1 MTAETVPPA
10 MTAAPHTATQVVDG
24 SRVAPRSALV
34 SLSAGVVGLLSYAC
48 TLILAHVLS
57 APEYSDY
64 AAGQMLLGIV
74 GIVAAALVPLP
85 LVHIVRSHPRGSE
98 DRRRG
103 MAFAWLVSAA
113 AGVVAATVTGAVAAV
128 FAPPPFVGAVAAS
141 ALALFAISPVWGWM
155 QGELRFVRYA
165 LTTMAEVGIRLAF
178 SVAAVLLGWGAT
190 GALTG
195 FIVGATVVLLAGLGA
210 LHRDL
215 AWRPG
220 VITEKLRWTET
231 GDIALTQLVIC
242 TLVGADVV
250 FIALVGD
257 GGPDAAGY
265 QALATLAK
273 GPVYVAAGTV
283 LVAFPLLRSSNARV
297 EDILGEALRCFA
309 RLAFPAAAVLATVPT
324 ALALLVLPQR
334 YAASLVMLPWLA
346 AAGLGYATLTVLA
359 TVMLALRAYRR
370 SQLGLLVASL
380 VLPAGLVLGWRID
393 GVHGLAV
400 GCALGALTATTVLAV
415 IAAPLLPSGIAWW
428 TVTGLARAAVLLAV
442 LQLLRPHP
450 TLWLIAVA
458 AAGAVVLGGM
468 RPRRVGRHNATSGLQ
483 NFPTP
488 YPRRMRILHLAF
500 EDPAMPGAGGGSLRT
515 HEINRRL
522 AKRDSVTV
530 LVQRFPGW
538 LDRTQDGVRYVHV
551 GIGSGRTRLTR
562 LLGYIAGLPLAV
574 RHQAADLVVEDFFAP
589 ISTLA
594 APLWTGRPTIGVV
607 QWLNAGEKA
616 RKYKLPFQF
625 IERFGVRHHHRLI
638 AVSDGVAD
646 QLRAMN
652 PRLTVDVIGNGVAAE
667 AFQPIPR
674 LGNNVV
680 FIGRLDTTQKGL
692 DLLLQAWAL
701 ACHNTPAQLVIA
713 GQGPDEHRLR
723 LLATNLRIAHRVQ
736 FVGWVS
742 GHAKYELL
750 ASARIVAVPSRFETF
765 GIVALEALATG
776 TPVVAFDIPCLRE
789 VIPNGCGQRVAPFDV
804 VAYSAAL
811 TTRYRNDR
819 WVVSAA
825 PRARAFAAR
834 FDWDTLAGQQRAV
847 YAAAASP
854 PRSGHQ
860 QHEVVVAAD
869 CK

>member
-1 MTAETVPPA
+1 
-10 MTAAPHTATQVVDG
+10 MTAAAGPALTAAPRVAPLAVADG

-48 TLILAHVLS
+48 TLLMAHVLS
-57 APEYSDY
+57 PPEYSDY
-64 AAGQMLLGIV
+64 AAGQMLVGVV

-98 DRRRG
+98 GRRRG
-103 MAFAWLVSAA
+103 MAFAWSVSAA
-113 AGVVAATVTGAVAAV
+113 AGVVAAVVTGAVAAV
-128 FAPPPFVGAVAAS
+128 FAPPPMVGAVAAS

-165 LTTMAEVGIRLAF
+165 VTTMAEVGIRLAF

-210 LHRDL
+210 LYRDL
-215 AWRPG
+215 AWRPR

-231 GDIALTQLVIC
+231 GDIALTQLVIS
-242 TLVGADVV
+242 TLIGADVV
-250 FIALVGD
+250 LVALVGN
-257 GGPDAAGY
+257 GAPDAAGY

-283 LVAFPLLRSSNARV
+283 LVAFPLLRSNNARV
-297 EDILGEALRCFA
+297 EDILREALRSFG
-309 RLAFPAAAVLATVPT
+309 RLALPTAAVLTTVPT
-324 ALALLVLPQR
+324 GLALLVLPQR
-334 YAASLVMLPWLA
+334 YAGSLVTLPWLA

-380 VLPAGLVLGWRID
+380 VVPAGLVLGWRID
-393 GVHGLAV
+393 GIHGLAV
-400 GCALGALTATTVLAV
+400 GCALGALTATAVLAV
-415 IAAPLLPSGIAWW
+415 IASPLLPSGTAWRA
-428 TVTGLARAAVLLAV
+428 VMGLARAAVLLAA
-442 LQLLRPHP
+442 LQLARPHP

-458 AAGAVVLGGM
+458 ATGAVLLRGM
-468 RPRRVGRHNATSGLQ
+468 RQRRIDRPSATGGLQ
-483 NFPTP
+483 CLPTP
-488 YPRRMRILHLAF
+488 HPPQMRILHLGF

-522 AKRDSVTV
+522 ADRDSVTV

-538 LDRTQDGVRYVHV
+538 TDRIQDGVRYVHI

-562 LLGYIAGLPLAV
+562 LLGYLAGLPLAV
-574 RHQAADLVVEDFFAP
+574 RHQSADLVVEDFFAP
-589 ISTLA
+589 ISTLG

-607 QWLNAGEKA
+607 QWLNAGDKA
-616 RKYKLPFQF
+616 RQYKLPFQF
-625 IERFGVRHHHRLI
+625 VERFGVRRHHRLI
-638 AVSDGVAD
+638 AVSDGVAER
-646 QLRAMN
+646 LWAMN

-667 AFQPIPR
+667 AFQPAPR
-674 LGNNVV
+674 MGENVV
-680 FIGRLDTTQKGL
+680 FIGRLETAQKGL

-701 ACHNTPAQLVIA
+701 ACHNTPGQLIIA

-723 LLATNLRIAHRVQ
+723 LLATDLGVAHRVR

-742 GHAKYELL
+742 GRAKYELL
-750 ASARIVAVPSRFETF
+750 SSARIVAVPSRFETF

-804 VAYSAAL
+804 AAYSAAL
-811 TTRYRNDR
+811 TARYRDHH
-819 WVVSAA
+819 WIAGAA

-834 FDWDTLAGQQRAV
+834 FDWDTMAERQRAV
-847 YAAAASP
+847 YAAEASS
-854 PRSGHQ
+854 PRRGDHQ
-860 QHEVVVAAD
+860 QEVAV
-869 CK
+869 